1 MRVLSG
7 PEVGAVPGAKAAPG
21 NQPLLPS
28 PPPQKPFLEIGA
40 ELIGIVERRSVAL
53 AGDDIEPPQQVP
65 DGTRFPIGDWQIM
78 RAAREGRPILAAA
91 PRVAAVPLLEP
102 EQPEISQDR
111 LRDRPAGP
119 PASHA
124 PAPRAHFRLL
134 DCGPR

>member
-65 DGTRFPIGDWQIM
+65 DGTRLPIGDWQIM
-78 RAAREGRPILAAA
+78 RAEREGRHIVAAA
-91 PRVAAVPLLEP
+91 PRVAACPFLELD
-102 EQPEISQDR
+102 QPEITTAR
-111 LRDRPAGP
+111 LPERPPGRPPRDAP
-119 PASHA
+119 P
-124 PAPRAHFRLL
+124 PDAH
-134 DCGPR
+134 

>member
-78 RAAREGRPILAAA
+78 RAEREGRHLVAAA
-91 PRVAAVPLLEP
+91 PRVAACPVLELA
-102 EQPEISQDR
+102 QPENPEAPP
-111 LRDRPAGP
+111 RPRP
-119 PASHA
+119 HRPQA
-124 PAPRAHFRLL
+124 PAP
-134 DCGPR
+134 